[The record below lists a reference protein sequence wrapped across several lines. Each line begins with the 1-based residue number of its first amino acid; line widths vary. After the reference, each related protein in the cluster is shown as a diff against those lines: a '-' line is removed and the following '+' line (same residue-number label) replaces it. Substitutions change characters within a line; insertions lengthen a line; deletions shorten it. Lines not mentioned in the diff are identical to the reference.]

1 MSPREEF
8 HRRALLQDQAAV
20 LLQAEVKRHKSDAKR
35 LREEAALLPEEPE
48 P

>member
-1 MSPREEF
+1 MSSCEEL

-20 LLQAEVKRHKSDAKR
+20 LLQAEVERHKAEAKR
-35 LREEAALLPEEPE
+35 LREEAALLEETE